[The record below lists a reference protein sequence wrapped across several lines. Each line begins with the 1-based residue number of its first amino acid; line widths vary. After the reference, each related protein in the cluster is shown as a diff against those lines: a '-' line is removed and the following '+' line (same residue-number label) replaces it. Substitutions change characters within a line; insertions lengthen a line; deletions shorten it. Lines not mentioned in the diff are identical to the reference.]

1 MRIRLAWHPHDRKNV
16 ISRPLDAQLKD
27 LQNFL
32 NRTILGAESAVY
44 ELVAALL
51 ASGHVLIEG
60 PPGVGKTTLA
70 KSLAAAVKGRF
81 RRVQFTPDL
90 LPADLVGYSLYRQ
103 DRERFEFI
111 EGPVFTNLLLAD
123 EINRT
128 SPRIQSA
135 LLECMNESQVSVDG
149 ITRDLPDVFQVIAT
163 RNLRHGA
170 GTFPLPAP
178 QLDRFLISVSMSLP
192 NRETRADILQQHAD
206 DPTPRH
212 GDAGDESAGIV
223 DLAALL
229 SLQDEVRNIPVSTD
243 ISHYIVRLCDAI
255 RAHSEIDAVISNRG
269 AIAIMRFAQAVAR
282 IENHEAV
289 FPDDVKRAFVPC
301 VFHRLLGDE
310 GEFGQDESN
319 RRSAA
324 LRMLLEELRES
335 ISVE

>member
-1 MRIRLAWHPHDRKNV
+1 
-16 ISRPLDAQLKD
+16 
-27 LQNFL
+27 
-32 NRTILGAESAVY
+32 
-44 ELVAALL
+44 
-51 ASGHVLIEG
+51 
-60 PPGVGKTTLA
+60 LA
-70 KSLAAAVKGRF
+70 KSLAAAVKGSF

-103 DRERFEFI
+103 DRESFEFI

-269 AIAIMRFAQAVAR
+269 AIAIMRFAQAIAR